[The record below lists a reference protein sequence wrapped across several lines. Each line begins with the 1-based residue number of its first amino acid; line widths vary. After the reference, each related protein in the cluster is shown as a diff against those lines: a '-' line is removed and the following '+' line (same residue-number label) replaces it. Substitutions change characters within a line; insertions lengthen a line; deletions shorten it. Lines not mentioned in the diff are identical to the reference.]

1 MPKRSPRA
9 AIGFAVHT
17 GWAAAVALSGPP
29 AALLL
34 RRRLE
39 LADGAH
45 DARFV
50 FHAAAERPNSA
61 ELITGRALATA
72 QDRAEAALA
81 ELIAELAGFALLV
94 ALPPEKTLPPMA
106 AILASH
112 PLLHRAEG
120 ALFRSAIAQAAAARG
135 LPVATP
141 ASPLPPALG
150 KPGPPWGKDQKDA
163 AALAW
168 AALR

>member
-1 MPKRSPRA
+1 MPRRTQRA

-29 AALLL
+29 AVLLL

-39 LADGAH
+39 LADDAH

-61 ELITGRALATA
+61 ELITVRALATA

-81 ELIAELAGFALLV
+81 ELITELVGFSLVV
-94 ALPPEKTLPPMA
+94 ALPPEKLLPPLSS
-106 AILASH
+106 ILASH

-120 ALFRSAIAQAAAARG
+120 ALFRRAIAEAAAARG
-135 LPVATP
+135 LQVVTP
-141 ASPLPPALG
+141 ASPQALALG